1 MLSMMSKKSTEMT
14 TDHLRDLVHQM
25 LCDIGQLESSQF
37 PLCERPLTR
46 GGNPCGV
53 LFSVNGPREV
63 TLTAVWDCLKNKL
76 FVYDSTGNRCEQ
88 LSVEH
93 LATASASAAF
103 VRKRL
108 PSHPEALAVS
118 AEAFIDTLENFLI
131 SVCTNGVSK

>member
-1 MLSMMSKKSTEMT
+1 MFSMMSKKSTEMT

-53 LFSVNGPREV
+53 SFSVNGPREV

-93 LATASASAAF
+93 LATATA
-103 VRKRL
+103 
-108 PSHPEALAVS
+108 
-118 AEAFIDTLENFLI
+118 
-131 SVCTNGVSK
+131 

>member
-1 MLSMMSKKSTEMT
+1 MFSMMSKKSTEMT

-63 TLTAVWDCLKNKL
+63 KLTAVWDCLKNKL
-76 FVYDSTGNRCEQ
+76 FVYCLLYTSPSPRDGL
-88 LSVEH
+88 LSRMPS
-93 LATASASAAF
+93 SA
-103 VRKRL
+103 
-108 PSHPEALAVS
+108 
-118 AEAFIDTLENFLI
+118 
-131 SVCTNGVSK
+131 